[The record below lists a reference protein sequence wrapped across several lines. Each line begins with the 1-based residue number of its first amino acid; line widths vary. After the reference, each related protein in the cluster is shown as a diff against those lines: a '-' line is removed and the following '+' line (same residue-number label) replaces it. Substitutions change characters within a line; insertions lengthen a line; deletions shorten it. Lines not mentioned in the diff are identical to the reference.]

1 MAEEFKPQYTF
12 TDDRLNELKQLFP
25 EAWEDGVFN
34 VDTLKTLIGEYST
47 DNNIKEHFGLNWVGK
62 QDARKIAAKPPTG
75 TLKPCPGEGVNEDN
89 TENVFIEGENLEVL
103 KILRKSYM
111 GKIKMI
117 YIDPPYN
124 TGNDFI
130 YNDTFAD
137 STEDYLRKTG
147 DKSDEGLLVS
157 NPKSSGKYHANW
169 LSFMYPRLRLAKD
182 LLKEDG
188 VIFISIGPDEISNL
202 KLECDEI
209 FGQENLAGICVRL
222 AKSGGNKG
230 KYFSP
235 NVEYILVYAKNTFE
249 AEGFRGKM
257 DENLIKKVYTQTE
270 TEGNRK
276 GEKYRAMGLYQSSL
290 DPMRGCVNQRY
301 YIEAP
306 DGSLVIPPGDILP
319 QDSEEGSKIPPS
331 TQNDNVWRW
340 TYPKYVEEK
349 KKGNIEFKK
358 SKSQVLINSKG
369 EKSDWNIYTKI
380 WLKDRQAEG
389 QLPNDL
395 ITKYENRHSSKELQ
409 KLNIPF
415 DFAKPSELI
424 KYLLEIT
431 HLEDDDII
439 LDFFGGSGT
448 TAHAV
453 LDYNKENKSN
463 LNFILNQLP
472 EKVQDKNAKRQG
484 FDLISEITNKR
495 IKNVIKQNELNQ
507 GFKVYK
513 QNKSTIYKWQ
523 DFIPQ
528 QDGIIPDL
536 FSKLELAFKN
546 PLLDGTDP
554 QDFITEIIL
563 QEGFPLT
570 AKKEEAI
577 SGVFKITH
585 EWVPY
590 NLYVSML
597 QSFKNIYLNQLQ
609 LQESDHFICLDKAF
623 ESNDALK
630 QAIDNK
636 CKLFTI

>member
-12 TDDRLNELKQLFP
+12 TDDRLNKLKQLFP

-89 TENVFIEGENLEVL
+89 TENIFIEGENLEVL

-188 VIFISIGPDEISNL
+188 VIFISIGPDEFANL
-202 KLECDEI
+202 NLQCDEI
-209 FGQENLAGICVRL
+209 FGEENLAGICVRQ
-222 AKSGGNKG
+222 AKSGGNNG
-230 KYFSP
+230 VFFSP
-235 NVEYILVYAKNTFE
+235 NVEYILVYCKNISVTKGFK
-249 AEGFRGKM
+249 AELSS
-257 DENLIKKVYTQTE
+257 ELIKKVYTSVQE
-270 TEGNRK
+270 SGERK
-276 GEKYRAMGLYQSSL
+276 GEYYRTMGLFQAGL
-290 DPMRGCVNQRY
+290 KDLRPNQKFF
-301 YIEAP
+301 IECP
-306 DGSLVIPPGDILP
+306 DGSKVLPPCGIQDETMRIGD
-319 QDSEEGSKIPPS
+319 GR
-331 TQNDNVWRW
+331 WRW
-340 TYPKYVEEK
+340 TKPKYLKELEN
-349 KKGNIEFKK
+349 GNVEFKETTSSPLVNANGEP
-358 SKSQVLINSKG
+358 SK
-369 EKSDWNIYTKI
+369 WNIYTKI
-380 WLKDRQAEG
+380 WLKDRQEEG
-389 QLPNDL
+389 QVPNDL
-395 ITKYENRHSSKELQ
+395 ILKFENRHSSKEL
-409 KLNIPF
+409 KLLDIPF
-415 DFAKPSELI
+415 DFAKPTGLI
-424 KYLLEIT
+424 KYLISFIDM
-431 HLEDDDII
+431 EDGDII
-439 LDFFGGSGT
+439 LDFFAGSGS

-453 LDYNKENKSN
+453 LDFIESKKKRVQFINVQ
-463 LNFILNQLP
+463 LN
-472 EKVQDKNAKRQG
+472 EKVNNKDLAFKKG
-484 FDLISEITNKR
+484 FKTISEVTQER
-495 IKNVIKQNELNQ
+495 IKRAINLINKNQ
-507 GFKVYK
+507 GFKVFK
-513 QNKSTIYKWQ
+513 QSKSTIYKWQ

-597 QSFKNIYLNQLQ
+597 QSFKNIDLNQLQ
-609 LQESDHFICLDKAF
+609 LKESDHFICLDKAF

-630 QAIDNK
+630 QAIDNQ